1 VAPLAGILKSIL
13 AVTSFDRESEALFM
27 KRPWLLLLFL
37 PSVAVLAQNQQTK
50 LATRQGFTVS
60 LPLSAN
66 PETVKIHAGVYGGKG
81 LSLSEVQTKPGVY
94 DYTIDVANSGVGPA
108 TALKL
113 LVYIP
118 GYRVVASEFSDTELQ
133 TGRVFI
139 PPLNPLPLAVVTGSL
154 LDSAGRPLPD
164 QILNVHYFLTEAM
177 RYFGYFDGSVPILPI
192 DRAKTD
198 SKGEFTIRIPSLLED
213 PFFQSNSPR
222 LAGEFEMTNEE
233 GTRFWDQTLAPN
245 SFPAREAYQPLVVR
259 KTRTGTLSGQLG
271 KHFFRQNN
279 LSDDLRVYVR
289 PGDTI
294 PTGIELQATI
304 RSGAWSFNADLEVD
318 GSFQVKV
325 PAGEYDLVLWVPEI
339 ERKIVVQSGVVVVE
353 NERRVLEVP

>member
-1 VAPLAGILKSIL
+1 
-13 AVTSFDRESEALFM
+13 M
-27 KRPWLLLLFL
+27 KRPWLIVLFL
-37 PSVAVLAQNQQTK
+37 PSVVVLAQSQQTK
-50 LATRQGFTVS
+50 LASRQGFTVS
-60 LPLSAN
+60 LPLSVN
-66 PETVKIHAGVYGGKG
+66 PETPETVKIHAAVYGRG
-81 LSLSEVQTKPGVY
+81 LSMSEVKTKPGVY

-118 GYRVVASEFSDTELQ
+118 GYRMVASEFGVAELQ

-139 PPLNPLPLAVVTGSL
+139 PPLDPLPVAVVKGSL
-154 LDSAGRPLPD
+154 LDSVGRPLPD
-164 QILNVHYFLTEAM
+164 QVLNVHYSLTEAM
-177 RYFGYFDGSVPILPI
+177 SYFGYYDDGSVPILPI

-198 SKGEFTIRIPSLLED
+198 SKGEFTIRVPSLLED
-213 PFFQSNSPR
+213 LFQSKSPR
-222 LAGEFEMTNEE
+222 LAGEFEIANEE
-233 GTRFWDQTLAPN
+233 GTHFWDKTLAPN
-245 SFPAREAYQPLVVR
+245 SFPARETYQPLVVR

-304 RSGAWSFNADLEVD
+304 RSSEWSFNANLEVD
-318 GSFQVKV
+318 GSFEVKV
-325 PAGEYDLVLWVPEI
+325 PAGCG
-339 ERKIVVQSGVVVVE
+339 SHTGH
-353 NERRVLEVP
+353 